1 MSISDESLPAKVP
14 DNPPARRTRPLH
26 QLALFETHVPLLD
39 DVREFL
45 SAPADDDRSTDAERL
60 LAQVPT
66 PCAV

>member
-1 MSISDESLPAKVP
+1 
-14 DNPPARRTRPLH
+14 
-26 QLALFETHVPLLD
+26 VPLLD